1 MSLSGFLELDNY
13 FKIRRLQVGFC
24 FRHSEPTEWVKNLF
38 QYAIKKMLKRAD
50 FVSAN
55 VNEVNT
61 DPK

>member
-1 MSLSGFLELDNY
+1 MSLSGFLEPDNY
-13 FKIRRLQVGFC
+13 FKIRRLQVCFC

-55 VNEVNT
+55 VNEVNA